1 MKTDRQYAHYNTTAN
16 MGLWVIGDGKHDD
29 QELSKLSTNYDITSI
44 MQYGAFVGLRAHN
57 EYYNE
62 IGFGNSFNLTATD
75 KLALNLLYSCHE
87 VKKSIY
93 KEFLNEETDRAY
105 IELGQLSINLNDES
119 QRWNTAM
126 EEGIL
131 N

>member
-1 MKTDRQYAHYNTTAN
+1 

-44 MQYGAFVGLRAHN
+44 MQYGPFVGLRAHN

-75 KLALNLLYSCHE
+75 KLALNLLYSCPD
-87 VKKSIY
+87 VKKNIY
-93 KEFLNEETDRAY
+93 EEVLNEETDRSY
-105 IELGQLSINLNDES
+105 IELAQLSINPNDKS
-119 QRWNTAM
+119 KR
-126 EEGIL
+126 
-131 N
+131 

>member
-1 MKTDRQYAHYNTTAN
+1 

-44 MQYGAFVGLRAHN
+44 MQYGPFVGLHAHN

-75 KLALNLLYSCHE
+75 KLALNLLYSCPD
-87 VKKSIY
+87 VKKNIY
-93 KEFLNEETDRAY
+93 EEVLNEETDRSY
-105 IELGQLSINLNDES
+105 IELAQLSINPNDKS
-119 QRWNTAM
+119 KR
-126 EEGIL
+126 
-131 N
+131 